1 MTLNVRWRCKMM
13 CWLAAGLAVV
23 VVFAAILAGPVMSH
37 VEQPEYQIET
47 SESAIE
53 IPSYGPMCAPV
64 RK

>member
-1 MTLNVRWRCKMM
+1 MM